1 MSPDNNRDKKA
12 LESWFDDFS
21 ATLKAGDPE
30 QLTSLHTDDAIKMP
44 PREPTVIGEKQY
56 SNGKQMHAMRARLA
70 HSIKN
75 GVIIHVVFNERRG
88 RNSRR

>member
-44 PREPTVIGEKQY
+44 PREPAVIGREAILEWETNACNARAVGSLDQKWSDY
-56 SNGKQMHAMRARLA
+56 SRC
-70 HSIKN
+70 I
-75 GVIIHVVFNERRG
+75 
-88 RNSRR
+88 